1 MVVVYPPLV
10 GSPDLPRGSPK
21 GGYPTIG
28 KYSAPLFDKSCLSKT
43 SIDFGFL
50 ISAKLVNLPEF
61 TEKKN
66 SFTILNH

>member
-10 GSPDLPRGSPK
+10 GSPE
-21 GGYPTIG
+21 GYPTIG

-43 SIDFGFL
+43 SVDFGFL